1 MSTRRRAPMTAR
13 QNECKITGYSSQ
25 TKGFTVM
32 RGFVLVALLVLTLA
46 ATPTMAQ
53 TGAPAS
59 QPPAAAAP
67 APEPPRPFPQ
77 GSKVAYIVL
86 QRIAAESTEG
96 REATAKVQALQ
107 QQRMT
112 DLAERQ
118 KNLQGLQAKLEQ
130 GGAVMSATAQA
141 DIQKQIE
148 RAQVDLQRATQDAQ
162 ADVQELQQTLQDEF
176 QERLIPIIESVARDK
191 NLHFIFNGP
200 DSGLVWADVS
210 LDISADV
217 VQRMDEM
224 RKTPPQR

>member
-1 MSTRRRAPMTAR
+1 
-13 QNECKITGYSSQ
+13 
-25 TKGFTVM
+25 M
-32 RGFVLVALLVLTLA
+32 RGFVLVAVLVVTVA
-46 ATPTMAQ
+46 A
-53 TGAPAS
+53 APARAQEPQAPA
-59 QPPAAAAP
+59 QPPAAA

-77 GSKVAYIVL
+77 DSKVAYIVL
-86 QRIAAESTEG
+86 QRIAAESVEG

-107 QQRMT
+107 QQRMA
-112 DLAERQ
+112 DLTERQ

>member
-1 MSTRRRAPMTAR
+1 
-13 QNECKITGYSSQ
+13 
-25 TKGFTVM
+25 M
-32 RGFVLVALLVLTLA
+32 RGFVLVAVLVVTVA
-46 ATPTMAQ
+46 A
-53 TGAPAS
+53 APARAQEPQAPA
-59 QPPAAAAP
+59 QPPAAA

-77 GSKVAYIVL
+77 DSKVAYIVL
-86 QRIAAESTEG
+86 QRIAAESVEG

-112 DLAERQ
+112 DLTERQ

-217 VQRMDEM
+217 VQKMDEM

>member
-1 MSTRRRAPMTAR
+1 
-13 QNECKITGYSSQ
+13 
-25 TKGFTVM
+25 M
-32 RGFVLVALLVLTLA
+32 RGLVLVALLVVTLA
-46 ATPTMAQ
+46 AAPAAAQ
-53 TGAPAS
+53 TAGAPA

-67 APEPPRPFPQ
+67 APQPPPPFPQ
-77 GSKVAYIVL
+77 ESKVAYIVL
-86 QRIAAESTEG
+86 QRIAAESVEG

-107 QQRMT
+107 QQRMA
-112 DLAERQ
+112 DLSERQ
-118 KNLQGLQAKLEQ
+118 KNLQGLQAKLEA

-176 QERLIPIIESVARDK
+176 QERLIPIIEAVARDK
-191 NLHFIFNGP
+191 SLHFIFNGP

-217 VQRMDEM
+217 IQKMDEM
-224 RKTPPQR
+224 RKTPPQQ

>member
-1 MSTRRRAPMTAR
+1 
-13 QNECKITGYSSQ
+13 
-25 TKGFTVM
+25 M

-46 ATPTMAQ
+46 ATPALAQ
-53 TGAPAS
+53 TPGAPPAT
-59 QPPAAAAP
+59 QPPAAATP

-77 GSKVAYIVL
+77 DSKIAYIVL
-86 QRIAAESTEG
+86 QRIAAESVEG
-96 REATAKVQALQ
+96 REATGRVQALQ

-112 DLAERQ
+112 DLSERQ
-118 KNLQGLQAKLEQ
+118 KALQGLQAKLEQ

-176 QERLIPIIESVARDK
+176 QERLIPIIEAVARDK

-200 DSGLVWADVS
+200 DSGLVWADVA
-210 LDISADV
+210 LDISGDV
-217 VQRMDEM
+217 IVKMDQM
-224 RKTPPQR
+224 RKTPPQQ